1 MRPLVLQVHTKAEFI
16 CDPVNAGLRQA
27 RQSPNF
33 DTRDSRDRKPNGTP
47 PVESVFSAILPV
59 FGILILG
66 YLAARF
72 GFMEESAIDGL
83 SKFVFNFAVPLLLF
97 RKLALTALPDP
108 IPWELPIAYYGGVF
122 AIFLFAA
129 ALGVGLFRR
138 GPAEAISYGAA
149 SCYGNGILIGI
160 PIVLATYGDRAS
172 LPLFIVVGIHTL
184 VLVPVISLGYA
195 LAGGKGRGLAG
206 TFGDIAGDLV
216 RNPILIGMA
225 GGLFYGR
232 YGPALP
238 QVVGETMRLLG
249 EASMPAA
256 LFAVGGTLAR
266 YSIGGQVPHA
276 IALSLVKL
284 ALLPL
289 VVWLLAAELFGL
301 PLLWTQVAVLL
312 AALPSGV
319 TAFLF
324 ANRYGAAK
332 NTVTTTIVLS
342 TFLGLATVPLA
353 IWLTGS

>member
-1 MRPLVLQVHTKAEFI
+1 M
-16 CDPVNAGLRQA
+16 
-27 RQSPNF
+27 
-33 DTRDSRDRKPNGTP
+33 
-47 PVESVFSAILPV
+47 ESVFEAILPV
-59 FGILILG
+59 FGIMILG

-72 GFMEESAIDGL
+72 GFMEEPAIDGL
-83 SKFVFNFAVPLLLF
+83 SKFVFNFAIPVLLF
-97 RKLALTALPDP
+97 RKLALAGLPDR

-129 ALGVGLFRR
+129 VLGIVLFRR

-172 LPLFIVVGIHTL
+172 VPLFLVVGIHTL
-184 VLVPVISLGYA
+184 ILVPMISLGYA

-206 TFGDIAGDLV
+206 ALGDIASDLV

-225 GGLFYGR
+225 AGLFYGR

-266 YSIGGQVPHA
+266 YSIGGQVTHA
-276 IALSLVKL
+276 IALSAIKL

-289 VVWLLAAELFGL
+289 VVWLLATQLLGL
-301 PLLWTQVAVLL
+301 PLLWVQVVVLL

-324 ANRYGAAK
+324 ADRYGAAK

-342 TFLGLATVPLA
+342 TFLGLATVPVA
-353 IWLTGS
+353 IWLAAR